1 VTRRIVFMTVVL
13 VLASAT
19 AVVAAG
25 GLKPGGL
32 LRLDKKGKVPQKV
45 LPKIPQKALPKV
57 RRARNADRL
66 AGRRARAYRD
76 RCSPDTVDLGT
87 FCLMTNPYPLD
98 NTELGRNDYFF
109 ATQRCVELG
118 GYLPTAAQLIGAADR
133 VKLSSTIDDAQLTA
147 SIDLDAGDGL
157 KDRREMSAT
166 LTTTAAGS
174 RAAGSQGVTDGSRG
188 DPRAGE
194 PDPVPQPANPSP
206 ETLQYV
212 TVYDNKNRG
221 GFAGSKPVGQAE
233 NFRCAFNK
241 AQGSSGEL

>member
-1 VTRRIVFMTVVL
+1 VIRRVVFMTVVL

-32 LRLDKKGKVPQKV
+32 LRLDKKGKVPQK
-45 LPKIPQKALPKV
+45 ALPKV
-57 RRARNADRL
+57 RASRNADRL

-98 NTELGRNDYFF
+98 NTEVGRNDYFF
-109 ATQRCVELG
+109 ATRRCVELG

-147 SIDLDAGDGL
+147 SIDLDPGDGL

-194 PDPVPQPANPSP
+194 PDPVPQPASPSP

-212 TVYDNKNRG
+212 TVYDNKNQG

>member
-1 VTRRIVFMTVVL
+1 VIRRVVFMTVVL

-32 LRLDKKGKVPQKV
+32 LRLDKKGKVPQK
-45 LPKIPQKALPKV
+45 ALPKV
-57 RRARNADRL
+57 RASRNADRL

-98 NTELGRNDYFF
+98 NTEVGRNDYFF
-109 ATQRCVELG
+109 ATRRCVELG

-147 SIDLDAGDGL
+147 SIDLDPGDGL

-194 PDPVPQPANPSP
+194 PDPVPQPASPSP
-206 ETLQYV
+206 ETLQYL
-212 TVYDNKNRG
+212 TVYDNKNQG

>member
-1 VTRRIVFMTVVL
+1 VIRRVVFMTVVL

-32 LRLDKKGKVPQKV
+32 LRLDKKGKVPQK
-45 LPKIPQKALPKV
+45 ALPKV
-57 RRARNADRL
+57 RASRDADRL

-98 NTELGRNDYFF
+98 NTEVGRNDYFF
-109 ATQRCVELG
+109 ATRRCVELG

-147 SIDLDAGDGL
+147 SIDLDPGDGL

-166 LTTTAAGS
+166 LATTAAGS
-174 RAAGSQGVTDGSRG
+174 RAAGSQGVTEGSRG

-194 PDPVPQPANPSP
+194 PDPVPQPANPAP

-212 TVYDNKNRG
+212 TVYDNKNQG

-233 NFRCAFNK
+233 NFRCGFNK

>member
-1 VTRRIVFMTVVL
+1 VIRRVVFMAVVVL
-13 VLASAT
+13 LASAT
-19 AVVAAG
+19 AVVAADRI
-25 GLKPGGL
+25 KPGGI
-32 LRLDKKGKVPQKV
+32 LRLDKKAKV
-45 LPKIPQKALPKV
+45 PQKALPKV
-57 RRARNADRL
+57 RAARNSDRL

-76 RCSPDTVDLGT
+76 NCAPDTVDLGT
-87 FCLMTNPYPLD
+87 FCMMTNPYPLD
-98 NTELGRNDYFF
+98 NTEVGRNDYFF
-109 ATQRCVELG
+109 ASRRCVELG

-147 SIDLDAGDGL
+147 SIDLDPGDGM
-157 KDRREMSAT
+157 KDRREMSST

-212 TVYDNKNRG
+212 TVYDNRDRG

>member
-1 VTRRIVFMTVVL
+1 VIRRIVFMTVVL

-32 LRLDKKGKVPQKV
+32 LRLDKKGKVPQK
-45 LPKIPQKALPKV
+45 ALPKV
-57 RRARNADRL
+57 RASRNADRL

-98 NTELGRNDYFF
+98 NTEVGRNDYFF

-147 SIDLDAGDGL
+147 SIDLDPGDGL
-157 KDRREMSAT
+157 KDRREMSAS

-194 PDPVPQPANPSP
+194 QDPVPQPANPAP

-212 TVYDNKNRG
+212 TVYDNKNQG
-221 GFAGSKPVGQAE
+221 GFAGSRPVGQAE

-241 AQGSSGEL
+241 AQRSSGEL

>member
-1 VTRRIVFMTVVL
+1 VIRRVVFMTVVL

-45 LPKIPQKALPKV
+45 LPKV
-57 RRARNADRL
+57 RASRNSDRL

-147 SIDLDAGDGL
+147 SIDVDAGDGL

>member
-1 VTRRIVFMTVVL
+1 VIRRVVFMTVVL

-19 AVVAAG
+19 AVIAAG

-32 LRLDKKGKVPQKV
+32 LRLDRKGKV
-45 LPKIPQKALPKV
+45 PQKALPKV
-57 RRARNADRL
+57 RASRNADRL

-98 NTELGRNDYFF
+98 NTEVGRNDYFF
-109 ATQRCVELG
+109 ATRRCVELG

-147 SIDLDAGDGL
+147 SIDLDPGDGL

-174 RAAGSQGVTDGSRG
+174 RAGGSQGVTDGSRG

-194 PDPVPQPANPSP
+194 PDPVPQPANPAP

-212 TVYDNKNRG
+212 TVYDNKNQG

>member
-1 VTRRIVFMTVVL
+1 VIRRVVFMTVVL

-32 LRLDKKGKVPQKV
+32 LRLDKKGKVPQK
-45 LPKIPQKALPKV
+45 ALPKV
-57 RRARNADRL
+57 RASRNADRL

-98 NTELGRNDYFF
+98 NTEVGRNDYFF
-109 ATQRCVELG
+109 ATRRCVELG

-147 SIDLDAGDGL
+147 SIDLDPGDGM

-194 PDPVPQPANPSP
+194 PDPVPQPANPAP

-212 TVYDNKNRG
+212 TVYDNKNQG

>member
-1 VTRRIVFMTVVL
+1 VIRRVVFMTVVL

-32 LRLDKKGKVPQKV
+32 LRLDKKGKVPQK
-45 LPKIPQKALPKV
+45 ALPKV
-57 RRARNADRL
+57 RASRNADRL

-109 ATQRCVELG
+109 ATRRCVEMG

-147 SIDLDAGDGL
+147 SIDLDPGDGL

-166 LTTTAAGS
+166 LTTTAAGA

-194 PDPVPQPANPSP
+194 PDPVPQPANPAP

-212 TVYDNKNRG
+212 TVYDNKNQG